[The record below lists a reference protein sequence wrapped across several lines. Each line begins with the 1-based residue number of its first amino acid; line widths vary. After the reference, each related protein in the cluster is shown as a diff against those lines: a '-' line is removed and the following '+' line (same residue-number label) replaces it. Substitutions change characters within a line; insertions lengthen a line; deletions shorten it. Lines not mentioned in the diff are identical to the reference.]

1 MLLVESRNVNTRSS
15 YQSSNSRHEIT
26 TWHSCGTIFTP
37 NIVVPNQPIFLILGM
52 KLRWFV
58 ESDTMGRRVKEGLE
72 GGGERL
78 HLVMVSC
85 FKVGALS
92 FMVDIGWNQGAEF
105 KQFNTIGP
113 VHLGG
118 EILTT
123 RIECL
128 VWRAVAPS
136 GHRVGSTLAGPFLSR
151 ALFWLLQFWCNKVYS
166 AISCRLVPIQVK

>member
-1 MLLVESRNVNTRSS
+1 MWHHFHAKYCCSQSTHISNFRNEVEMVRGEWYNGEAGER
-15 YQSSNSRHEIT
+15 
-26 TWHSCGTIFTP
+26 G
-37 NIVVPNQPIFLILGM
+37 
-52 KLRWFV
+52 LR
-58 ESDTMGRRVKEGLE
+58 G

-113 VHLGG
+113 VRLGG